1 MSVLRH
7 LFLLA
12 SYSALAVA
20 VALSLPHTTFALSLE
35 ACYGIA
41 ALIFLTGVT
50 LHEGVARRWSD
61 DDVRLQLN
69 ALAQAGRIRERDVA
83 DLARQISQFRS
94 RLTTL
99 ADDEHAL
106 HKARAERA
114 ALNPHVEHLRDEIE
128 TAGDLAGKVLR
139 AVPLPETA
147 TATATA
153 TSVVPLGARRAPLV
167 AHNLGDNHRSPMGDG
182 EVLALLREAVREDQ
196 IHVVS
201 QPIVSLPQRKTCFRE
216 LFTRLRLP
224 NGEALEAGRYVE
236 IAEREGLI
244 TSIDNYQLFR
254 SAQIARE
261 SLRRRR
267 RESVFVNLS
276 THTLQDRTFVSRF
289 VDFLSSNAEL
299 AGRVIFE
306 FSIDDLDTVT
316 GPLRRPLDYL
326 AQRGFRY
333 SMDGL
338 RDLSTLDPRRLSE
351 HYIRFVKMPADAF
364 LSQADSELGSVD
376 FNDMRAQLDAAALDL
391 IVSHIES
398 EKTLL
403 RVLDHRVDYGQGH
416 LFGEPG

>member
-1 MSVLRH
+1 MSILRH

-12 SYSALAVA
+12 SYSALAIA
-20 VALSLPHTTFALSLE
+20 IALSLPHTTFALSLE

-41 ALIFLTGVT
+41 ALVFLTGVT

-69 ALAQAGRIRERDVA
+69 SLAQAGRIRERDVA
-83 DLARQISQFRS
+83 DLARQIGQFKMGLVAQS
-94 RLTTL
+94 DAGLETAAHEPELT
-99 ADDEHAL
+99 
-106 HKARAERA
+106 
-114 ALNPHVEHLRDEIE
+114 ALNPHVETLREEIA

-139 AVPLPETA
+139 AVPLPEPA
-147 TATATA
+147 VAAPA
-153 TSVVPLGARRAPLV
+153 SMVPLGVRRAPLV

-196 IHVVS
+196 IHVVT
-201 QPIVSLPQRKTCFRE
+201 QPIVSLPQRKPCFRE

-261 SLRRRR
+261 ALRRRR

-276 THTLQDRTFVSRF
+276 THTLQDRTFVGRF
-289 VDFLSSNAEL
+289 VEFLSSNAEL

-338 RDLSTLDPRRLSE
+338 RDLSALQPRRLSE
-351 HYIRFVKMPADAF
+351 HYIRYVKMPADAF
-364 LSQADSELGSVD
+364 LSQADAELGSVD
-376 FNDMRAQLDAAALDL
+376 FNDMRGQLDAAALDL